1 MAPKATHGGARQGSG
16 RKPVSDPVIQLA
28 VYVRTS
34 RIKKMGGKKKA
45 KALVIN
51 YVENYEK

>member
-1 MAPKATHGGARQGSG
+1 MATKATHGGARQGSG

-45 KALVIN
+45 KSLVIN